1 MWNDTDDE
9 RVVLFLDVVRPLTG
23 VAAHINTALLWLIAH
38 SPLIA
43 DARRRQARWTA
54 KVAAR
59 RAATVGAGANGRG
72 PHV

>member
-1 MWNDTDDE
+1 M
-9 RVVLFLDVVRPLTG
+9 RPLTG

-54 KVAAR
+54 AVAAAG
-59 RAATVGAGANGRG
+59 AAEVGAGPNGRG
-72 PHV
+72 THV